1 MQQSPVPGRP
11 FTRCAGL
18 LQRIHVEEL
27 MQHPWLLGQ
36 QLEPAAPVEQSFQTE
51 SDIHSIVERARQRR
65 LQQRNSRK
73 LHTVESGIQQLYE
86 E

>member
-1 MQQSPVPGRP
+1 
-11 FTRCAGL
+11 
-18 LQRIHVEEL
+18 

-36 QLEPAAPVEQSFQTE
+36 QMEPAAPVEQSLQTE

-65 LQQRNSRK
+65 LQQRNSHK
-73 LHTVESGIQQLYE
+73 LRAVPSGIQQLPE

>member
-1 MQQSPVPGRP
+1 
-11 FTRCAGL
+11 
-18 LQRIHVEEL
+18 

-36 QLEPAAPVEQSFQTE
+36 QMEPAAPAGQQSTQSE

-73 LHTVESGIQQLYE
+73 LHTVHSGINDLE